1 MKLVRLRK
9 SRNWSQND
17 LARLL
22 GLNSRGHISD
32 WENGRERVPAEHA
45 IAIDR
50 LSKGQLTVADLRP
63 DLHDVRVIHPEGP

>member
-9 SRNWSQND
+9 TRNWSQDD

-22 GLNSRGHISD
+22 GLSSRGHISD

-50 LSKGQLTVADLRP
+50 ISGGECTVADLRS
-63 DLHDVRVIHPEGP
+63 DLHDVRVIHAEGP